1 MQDFLNSLLN
11 AAMGIRILDVVDIAI
26 VAFAIYKIINY
37 ISNTRAKQLVKGIGI
52 LVGALLISD
61 ILNLYTVHF
70 ILSNVMTYGI
80 LAIVVI
86 FHPELRRALE
96 MLGRHQFF
104 NIKKLTVTEKDSIK
118 EMISQLC
125 RSLEFFSLNKVGA
138 LIVLERDTALGYIIE
153 NGTKVDA
160 ELSAMLLET
169 IFYEGSALHDGAV
182 VIRDERVYAAGCV
195 LPLSRNDALDRT
207 LGTRHRAGIGITET
221 SDAITIIVSEETGII
236 SMANEGKLFRYLDIR
251 TVEKNLYNMF
261 MSEGEEDESSNSLL
275 NIFRRK
281 KNG

>member
-1 MQDFLNSLLN
+1 MQAFFNSLLDSI
-11 AAMGIRILDVVDIAI
+11 MGIRILDIVDIAI
-26 VAFAIYKIINY
+26 VAFAVYKIINY
-37 ISNTRAKQLVKGIGI
+37 ISKTRAQQLVKGIGI
-52 LVGALLISD
+52 LLGALLVSD
-61 ILNLYTVHF
+61 VLNLYTVHF
-70 ILSNVMTYGI
+70 ILSNAMTYGI

-96 MLGRHQFF
+96 MLGRQKFF
-104 NIKKLTVTEKDSIK
+104 NIKTLTSTEKDSIK
-118 EMISQLC
+118 DMISQLC
-125 RSLEFFSLNKVGA
+125 RSLEYFSANKIGA
-138 LIVLERDTALGYIIE
+138 LIVLERDTALGEIIE

-182 VIRDERVYAAGCV
+182 VVRDERIYAAGCV

-221 SDAITIIVSEETGII
+221 SDAITLIVSEESGII
-236 SMANEGKLFRYLDIR
+236 SMAEEGKLYRYLDVR
-251 TVEKNLYNMF
+251 TVEKNLYNF
-261 MSEGEEDESSNSLL
+261 LMSEGEDGDSSNPLM

-281 KNG
+281 NND